1 MVQVEFI
8 ERDSIVTT
16 DAVITQPHP
25 PWGLARLS
33 SRTGNDTE
41 YRYHE
46 SAGEGTCVYI
56 LGTGVD
62 GGHPVSLSSPLPF
75 SCPLHGMSV
84 GGLLTNST
92 GCCD

>member
-62 GGHPVSLSSPLPF
+62 GSHPVSLSSPLP
-75 SCPLHGMSV
+75 
-84 GGLLTNST
+84 LLLSATWDV
-92 GCCD
+92 CRWVIDEFYWLL